1 MGVTIQTAR
10 KCRNRFAEHRLDGLD
25 DEPRSGHPGRIDD
38 DAVAEVVRKTL
49 EETPPDV
56 TQWSTRSMMQAPGYA
71 PSTINRICR
80 AFSLQP
86 NRSETSLN
94 PRVVGGKSRGQSAC
108 EGREDTPR
116 TGFWS

>member
-38 DAVAEVVRKTL
+38 DAVAEVVHKTP
-49 EETPPDV
+49 EETPPDA